1 MRLLSLFCLWLAFS
15 QDSLLAQEQ
24 IIGQADEWVL
34 TRSASKTSWKNI
46 LASVRELEIVET
58 FGPREKYALVR
69 TKRKLTQKLPREI
82 IALQR
87 NYIYK
92 SVELQDPDFIQS
104 WGLSNSGQSIP
115 ELGQGISGVDVGALK
130 TWQIESGSKKVS
142 VAVLDTGIDMH
153 HEDLKNNLWTNYL
166 EVKENSLD
174 DDHNGFVNDIHGW
187 NFVNDTS
194 IIQDDN
200 NHGSAV
206 SGVIGAD
213 AKNGKGTRG
222 LAENISLMTVKILDA
237 NGSGTTER
245 AVRGIE
251 YAVKNGAAVINAS
264 WGGTLYDQVLF
275 DTIKWANEQG
285 VLVVCAAGNEGKNN
299 DIDEQ
304 PIYPASFKIPNIL
317 SVAAHDFKG
326 ELAPFSNFG
335 KQTVHVSAPGV
346 GVFSSVRGGYQ
357 FMNGTSF
364 AAPFVAAMSALLKW
378 REPELKPEQI
388 SKRISSTTIPMHYY
402 VQQKLLSGG
411 RVHSFNAL
419 KNISSFKPE
428 TPIDWK
434 RISKSIES
442 YHPYTNNSQT
452 VFEIKQ
458 PGATHIRAH
467 FVKMDLEKQYDY
479 IRIKDEEG
487 RMVISYSGKSDAF
500 WSADVLGPV
509 MRIELVSDFSNA
521 QWGFAIDAIETT
533 DK

>member
-1 MRLLSLFCLWLAFS
+1 MEKYLA
-15 QDSLLAQEQ
+15 
-24 IIGQADEWVL
+24 GVG
-34 TRSASKTSWKNI
+34 
-46 LASVRELEIVET
+46 ELEIVET

-69 TKRKLTQKLPREI
+69 AKRKLTQKLPREI

-402 VQQKLLSGG
+402 VQQKA
-411 RVHSFNAL
+411 VVWW
-419 KNISSFKPE
+419 KSS
-428 TPIDWK
+428 
-434 RISKSIES
+434 
-442 YHPYTNNSQT
+442 
-452 VFEIKQ
+452 
-458 PGATHIRAH
+458 
-467 FVKMDLEKQYDY
+467 
-479 IRIKDEEG
+479 
-487 RMVISYSGKSDAF
+487 
-500 WSADVLGPV
+500 
-509 MRIELVSDFSNA
+509 
-521 QWGFAIDAIETT
+521 
-533 DK
+533 